1 MESFKE
7 KLIFDSFSCDLNID
21 DDLLKNLDKFIL
33 KNPGISFEDC
43 VSKFSNHLNVDQL
56 KFLINQVNR
65 NINTYYGIIGPF
77 KVEDNK
83 IFKKLNLK
91 NPDDRSRLY
100 HLISE
105 NSELNKQNEDLK
117 KKIVILMEEFE
128 TMKKLTKEKPKQ
140 NVYHIM
146 WNQNKEDDW
155 CEIDEYT
162 QTNTIVIANNE
173 KEARDLAEKKVSGP
187 CDNFWNNKKYTNCTL
202 APLTES
208 RIIHAGP

>member
-7 KLIFDSFSCDLNID
+7 KLIFDTIKNLSTVCDLNIG

-65 NINTYYGIIGPF
+65 NMNTYYGIIGPF

-117 KKIVILMEEFE
+117 KEIDKLKKEKKEVEEILEYREEFI
-128 TMKKLTKEKPKQ
+128 KE
-140 NVYHIM
+140 H
-146 WNQNKEDDW
+146 
-155 CEIDEYT
+155 C
-162 QTNTIVIANNE
+162 A
-173 KEARDLAEKKVSGP
+173 
-187 CDNFWNNKKYTNCTL
+187 
-202 APLTES
+202 
-208 RIIHAGP
+208 